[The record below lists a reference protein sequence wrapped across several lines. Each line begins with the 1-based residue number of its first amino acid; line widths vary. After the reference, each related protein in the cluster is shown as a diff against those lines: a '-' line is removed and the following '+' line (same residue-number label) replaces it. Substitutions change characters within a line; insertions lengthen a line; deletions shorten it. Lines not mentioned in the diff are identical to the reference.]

1 MLAVILAAGT
11 GKRLK
16 PLTQNR
22 SKAMQPILGMPIL
35 GRVLESLYAHGI
47 NDFIVV
53 LNPADDLACTYLA
66 NELLLPV
73 NIEIVDQDDP
83 LGTGHA
89 LLQAAP
95 LIQSNFLLTAC
106 DNLVLFDELGLFIE
120 RWRQAKSCDALLA
133 LMKVTPEQVS
143 QTGIVELDGTR
154 VIYIHEKPEPEY
166 APSNTASLPLY
177 IFSPLILDHLS
188 LLTISPRSEY
198 ELQDA
203 IQGMIDQNA
212 DVQGFQLSRRLSL
225 TSPKDL
231 LQINLEYLNRMRPP
245 YLYIQSRAIGANTR
259 FIPPVHIEAGTMIG
273 SNCIIGPGVYM
284 EKGGVAEDDTRIQ
297 HSIVLEGG
305 DVPNGTTVSK
315 KLVTT
320 EGYIPI

>member
-1 MLAVILAAGT
+1 MLAVILDAGT

-22 SKAMQPILGMPIL
+22 SKAMQPILGTPIL
-35 GRVLESLYAHGI
+35 GRVLEDLYAHGI
-47 NDFIVV
+47 DNFIVV
-53 LNPADDLACTYLA
+53 LNPADDLVRNYLA
-66 NELLLPV
+66 NELFLPV
-73 NIEIVDQDDP
+73 NIEIVDQDEP

-89 LLQAAP
+89 LLQAAH

-120 RWRQAKSCDALLA
+120 RWKRSKSCDALLA
-133 LMKVTPEQVS
+133 LMQVPQEQIPH
-143 QTGIVELDGTR
+143 TGIVQVDGR
-154 VIYIHEKPEPEY
+154 RILQIYEKPTLEK
-166 APSNTASLPLY
+166 APSDIASLPLY
-177 IFSPLILDHLS
+177 IFSPLILEHLKS
-188 LLTISPRSEY
+188 LTISPRSEF

-212 DVQGFQLSRRLSL
+212 GVQGFHLSRRLSL

-245 YLYIQSRAIGANTR
+245 YLYIQSRVIGANTR
-259 FIPPVHIEAGTMIG
+259 FIAPVHIEDGVMIG

-284 EKGGVAEDDTRIQ
+284 EKGSASGDGTRIRV
-297 HSIVLEGG
+297 SIVLEGG
-305 DVPNGTTVSK
+305 EIPNGTNVSK
-315 KLVTT
+315 KLVAT
-320 EGYIPI
+320 E